1 MAASFYFCRVESV
14 FDESDGLRIKVRIP
28 TIDPNERADPYLERV
43 PYAFPLLPKHLHVNP
58 RVGEM
63 VLVFLQNPSAPKG
76 GRFFI
81 GPIISQQYML
91 DYDPFNYSAQVLTDG
106 SQIGNALPIPISNPE
121 NAGSIPDRNDIA
133 IQGRQNC
140 EVVLKPSELRLRCGF
155 KAMPNAE
162 DPSKRLL
169 NNAVSPAYIQMKYR
183 RSFSEGRNFR
193 DESDRFNSEINI
205 VADRINILSHESPTY
220 FNLSDRDEL
229 ISKEELK
236 KIYELAHPLPYGD
249 KLIELLSEVI
259 RILRTHTHPFPMIPP
274 ALNASDNKVLDTD
287 LSTLLSKSIR
297 IN

>member
-14 FDESDGLRIKVRIP
+14 FDENDGLRIKVRIP

-63 VLVFLQNPSAPKG
+63 VLVFLQNPSAPKS

-249 KLIELLSEVI
+249 KLMELLKEII
-259 RILRTHTHPFPMIPP
+259 RIIRTHTHPFPMIPP